1 MTALLRRL
9 GRPPGRPGA
18 LLLLS
23 LLLTALGSHLVLVFI
38 GAAGASWAGWLIAR
52 SWGGMRWPVIPLLV
66 TLMLLGTYRFMAI
79 IAGPEGLSMGSVP
92 MLPVSPAAETV
103 LAAALLSSSWL
114 LTGLWPFHRGS
125 VATLVAPAAAFL
137 LVRVGLVVS
146 PVGMEHWRALAAP
159 IVMLGIWHAASTRWG
174 PGLAVGGAWL
184 ALVSVDP
191 GGVIAAEWLLPAALA
206 LDVLGGERERAPV
219 FRRVARGLALLAA
232 GWGGL
237 LALEAGLHG
246 EVVYTVLAAAGA
258 VLGISAGG
266 HAMTPSEPRSTPPS
280 A

>member
-159 IVMLGIWHAASTRWG
+159 IVMLGIWHAAATRWG

-191 GGVIAAEWLLPAALA
+191 GGVIAAGGCFLP
-206 LDVLGGERERAPV
+206 P
-219 FRRVARGLALLAA
+219 
-232 GWGGL
+232 W
-237 LALEAGLHG
+237 
-246 EVVYTVLAAAGA
+246 
-258 VLGISAGG
+258 
-266 HAMTPSEPRSTPPS
+266 RSTSWVVSVNERRCSVASREGWRCWRRGGVDCWRSRPASTAKWCTPCS
-280 A
+280 RRRARSSESRPAVTR